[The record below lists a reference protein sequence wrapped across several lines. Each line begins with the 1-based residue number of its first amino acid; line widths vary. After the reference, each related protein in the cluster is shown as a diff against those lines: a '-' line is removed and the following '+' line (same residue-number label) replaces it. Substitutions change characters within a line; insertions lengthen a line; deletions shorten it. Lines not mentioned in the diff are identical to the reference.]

1 MFGKLSAFINYM
13 KIWDVYL
20 VKRFP
25 SNRMSLW
32 GVGLSYM
39 IIYFTFQRM
48 VLIGKEYSLK
58 RSRSINRSYIKNQL
72 TRC

>member
-1 MFGKLSAFINYM
+1 MFGKISAIINYM

-32 GVGLSYM
+32 GNGFSYM
-39 IIYFTFQRM
+39 IILSFIHTQR
-48 VLIGKEYSLK
+48 LIYKENSLK
-58 RSRSINRSYIKNQL
+58 SLRSLSKKEL
-72 TRC
+72 TRCSI